1 LAKKIEE
8 NYMAHI
14 VVIGASTGGLPFAYD
29 IKKTLGSNH
38 TVTVISNNPNFNFIP
53 SNPWLAVGW
62 RNEEAISFE
71 LKPRLK
77 RKDINLIVG
86 EATEIKPDENQ
97 VVVGDQTVDYDYL
110 VLATG
115 PKLAFDEVE
124 GLGPKGHSISICT
137 TEHAKIASEEWN
149 NFCNNGG
156 GPIVVGAV
164 QGASCF
170 GPAYEFATI
179 MDTDLKKRGIRDKCP
194 MTFVTAE
201 PYIGH
206 LGLGGVGDS
215 KGLLESEFRSR
226 HIKWVANAKVASVA
240 SDKVTVEEVNDE
252 GKTIKTHEIATK
264 YTMMLPAFKGV
275 DAVAKLAEVDPGYVN
290 PRGFVMINSYQQSP
304 VKDNIFSLGVNVAIP
319 PVEDTPVMCGT
330 PKTGYMIE
338 SMVTAIVH
346 NIKDMVDGN
355 EPSHVPTWNAVCIAD
370 MGDTGAAFVAMPQ
383 IPPRNVTWAKKG
395 KMMHLAKIA
404 FEKFF
409 IRNMKTG
416 NSEPAYQKYIFK
428 MLGIE
433 RLKKK

>member
-1 LAKKIEE
+1 
-8 NYMAHI
+8 MAHI

-71 LKPRLK
+71 LKPCLK

-170 GPAYEFATI
+170 GPAYEFAAI

>member
-1 LAKKIEE
+1 
-8 NYMAHI
+8 MAHV

-29 IKKTLGSNH
+29 IKKTLGKSH
-38 TVTVISNNPNFNFIP
+38 KVTVISNNPNFNFIP

-62 RNEEAISFE
+62 RSEDDISFE
-71 LKPRLK
+71 LAPRLK

-86 EATEIKPDENQ
+86 EATEIKPDDNQ
-97 VVVGDQTVDYDYL
+97 VMVGDQVVDYDYL

-124 GLGPKGHSISICT
+124 GLGPDGHSVSICT
-137 TEHAKIASEEWN
+137 TAHAKVASDEWEA
-149 NFCNNGG
+149 FCENGG

-194 MTFVTAE
+194 ITFVTAE

-215 KGLLESEFRSR
+215 KGLLESEFRHR
-226 HIKWVANAKVASVA
+226 HIKWITNAKVASVTA
-240 SDKVTVEEVNDE
+240 DTVTVEQVDDN
-252 GKTIKTHEIATK
+252 GATIKTHEVATMH
-264 YTMMLPAFKGV
+264 TMMLPAFKGV
-275 DAVAKLAEVDPGYVN
+275 DAVANLANVDARYVN
-290 PRGFVMINSYQQSP
+290 PRGFVMINDYQQSP
-304 VKDNIFSLGVNVAIP
+304 IKDNIFSLGVNIAIP
-319 PVEDTPVMCGT
+319 PVEATPVMCGT

-346 NIKDMVDGN
+346 NIEEMIAGEK
-355 EPSHVPTWNAVCIAD
+355 PTHHPTWNAVCIAD

-433 RLKKK
+433 RLKKKQG

>member
-1 LAKKIEE
+1 
-8 NYMAHI
+8 MARI

-29 IKKTLGSNH
+29 MKKTVGKAH
-38 TVTVISNNPNFNFIP
+38 DVVVISNNPNFNFIP
-53 SNPWLAVGW
+53 SNPWVAVGW
-62 RNEEAISFE
+62 RSEDDISFE
-71 LKPRLK
+71 LEPRLK
-77 RKDINLIVG
+77 RKGIELIVG
-86 EATEIKPDENQ
+86 EATDIKPDDNQ
-97 VVVGDQTVDYDYL
+97 VVVDGEQVIDYDYL

-115 PKLAFDEVE
+115 PKLAFDEVD
-124 GLGPKGHSISICT
+124 GLGPDGHSVSICT
-137 TEHAKIASEEWN
+137 TAHAKIASRDWET
-149 NFCNNGG
+149 FCAGGG

-170 GPAYEFATI
+170 GPAYEFAAI

-215 KGLLESEFRSR
+215 KGLLESEFRHR
-226 HIKWVANAKVASVA
+226 HIKWITNAKVASVA
-240 SDKVTVEEVNDE
+240 KDLVTIEQVNDE
-252 GKTIKTHEIATK
+252 GEVIKTHEVPTK
-264 YTMMLPAFKGV
+264 HTMMLPAFKGV
-275 DAVAKLAEVDPGYVN
+275 DVVSKLAEVGEGYVN
-290 PRGFVMINSYQQSP
+290 PRGFVMINEYQQSP

-319 PVEDTPVMCGT
+319 PVEATPVMCGT

-346 NIKDMVDGN
+346 NIEEMLAGQT
-355 EPSHVPTWNAVCIAD
+355 PSHKPTWNAVCIAD

-416 NSEPAYQKYIFK
+416 NSEPSYQKYIFK

-433 RLKKK
+433 RIRKHD

>member
-1 LAKKIEE
+1 
-8 NYMAHI
+8 MAHI

-29 IKKTLGSNH
+29 IKKTLGSDH

-62 RNEEAISFE
+62 RNEEDISFE
-71 LKPRLK
+71 LKPRLQ
-77 RKDINLIVG
+77 RKDINLIIG
-86 EATEIKPDENQ
+86 EATEIKPNNNQ
-97 VVVGDQTVDYDYL
+97 VMVGDQTVDYDYL

-124 GLGPKGHSISICT
+124 GLGPNAHSTSICT
-137 TEHAKIASEEWN
+137 TAHAKAASNDWET
-149 NFCNNGG
+149 FCNNGG

-170 GPAYEFATI
+170 GPAYEFAAI

-215 KGLLESEFRSR
+215 KGLLESEFRNR
-226 HIKWVANAKVASVA
+226 HIKWVANAKVAYVDA
-240 SDKVTVEEVNDE
+240 DKVTVEEVNDE

-264 YTMMLPAFKGV
+264 HTMILPAFKGV
-275 DAVAKLAEVDPGYVN
+275 DAVAKLAEVDSGYVN
-290 PRGFVMINSYQQSP
+290 PRGFVIINSYQQSP
-304 VKDNIFSLGVNVAIP
+304 VKDNIFSLGVNFVIP

-346 NIKDMVDGN
+346 NIKDMIDGN
-355 EPSHVPTWNAVCIAD
+355 APSHIPTWNAVCIAD

>member
-1 LAKKIEE
+1 MAKKIEE

>member
-1 LAKKIEE
+1 
-8 NYMAHI
+8 MARI

-29 IKKTLGSNH
+29 MKKTVGKAH
-38 TVTVISNNPNFNFIP
+38 DVVVISNNPNFNFIP
-53 SNPWLAVGW
+53 SNPWVAVGW
-62 RNEEAISFE
+62 RSEDDISFE
-71 LKPRLK
+71 LEPRLK
-77 RKDINLIVG
+77 RKGIELIVG
-86 EATEIKPDENQ
+86 EATDIKPDDNQ
-97 VVVGDQTVDYDYL
+97 VVVDGEQVIDYDYL

-115 PKLAFDEVE
+115 PKLAFDEVD
-124 GLGPKGHSISICT
+124 GLGPDGHSVSICT
-137 TEHAKIASEEWN
+137 TAHAKIASRDWEA
-149 NFCNNGG
+149 FCAGGG

-170 GPAYEFATI
+170 GPAYEFAAI

-215 KGLLESEFRSR
+215 KGLLESEFRHR
-226 HIKWVANAKVASVA
+226 HIKWITNAKVASVA
-240 SDKVTVEEVNDE
+240 QDLVTVEQVNDE
-252 GKTIKTHEIATK
+252 GEVIKTHEVPTK
-264 YTMMLPAFKGV
+264 HTMMLPAFKGV
-275 DAVAKLAEVDPGYVN
+275 DVVSKLAEVGEGYVN
-290 PRGFVMINSYQQSP
+290 PRGFVMINEYQQSP

-319 PVEDTPVMCGT
+319 PVEATPVMCGT

-346 NIKDMVDGN
+346 NIEEMLAGQT
-355 EPSHVPTWNAVCIAD
+355 PSHKPTWNAVCIAD

-416 NSEPAYQKYIFK
+416 NSEPSYQKYIFK

-433 RLKKK
+433 RIRKHD

>member
-1 LAKKIEE
+1 
-8 NYMAHI
+8 MAHI

-29 IKKTLGSNH
+29 IKKTLGNGH
-38 TVTVISNNPNFNFIP
+38 EVTVISNNPNFNFIP

-62 RNEEAISFE
+62 RSEEDISFE
-71 LKPRLK
+71 LAPRLK

-86 EATEIKPDENQ
+86 EATEIKPNDNQ
-97 VVVGDQTVDYDYL
+97 VLVGDQTVDYDYL

-124 GLGPKGHSISICT
+124 GLGPEGHSVSICT
-137 TEHAKIASEEWN
+137 TAHAKVASSEWET
-149 NFCNNGG
+149 FCENGG

-226 HIKWVANAKVASVA
+226 HIKWITNSKVASITA
-240 SDKVTVEEVNDE
+240 DTVTVDEVDDE
-252 GKTIKTHEIATK
+252 GKTIKTHEVATK
-264 YTMMLPAFKGV
+264 HTMLLPAFKGV
-275 DAVAKLAEVDPGYVN
+275 DTVAKLAEVDPGYVN
-290 PRGFVMINSYQQSP
+290 PRGFVMINDYQQSP
-304 VKDNIFSLGVNVAIP
+304 VKDNIFSLGVNIAIP
-319 PVEDTPVMCGT
+319 PVEATPVMCGT

-346 NIKDMVDGN
+346 NIEDMIAGN
-355 EPSHVPTWNAVCIAD
+355 APSNIPTWNAVCIAD

-409 IRNMKTG
+409 IRNMKVG
-416 NSEPAYQKYIFK
+416 NPEPAYQKYIFK

-433 RLKKK
+433 RLKKNKV

>member
-1 LAKKIEE
+1 
-8 NYMAHI
+8 MAHI

-29 IKKTLGSNH
+29 VKKTLGSSH
-38 TVTVISNNPNFNFIP
+38 KVTVISNNPNFNFIP

-62 RNEEAISFE
+62 RSEGDISFE
-71 LKPRLK
+71 LEPCLK
-77 RKDINLIVG
+77 RKNINLIIG
-86 EATEIKPDENQ
+86 EASEIKPNENQ
-97 VVVGDQTVDYDYL
+97 VIVNDETIDYDYL

-115 PKLAFDEVE
+115 PKLAFDEVD
-124 GLGPKGHSISICT
+124 GLGPDGHSVSICT
-137 TEHAKIASEEWN
+137 TAHSEAARQSWEG
-149 NFCNNGG
+149 FCSQGG

-170 GPAYEFATI
+170 GPAYEFAAI

-194 MTFVTAE
+194 ITFVTPE

-215 KGLLESEFRSR
+215 KGLLESEFRHR
-226 HIKWVANAKVASVA
+226 HIKWITNAKVSSVA
-240 SDKVTVEEVNDE
+240 VDNVTVDEVNDSGE
-252 GKTIKTHEIATK
+252 TIKTHDVATK
-264 YTMMLPAFKGV
+264 HTMLLPAFKGV
-275 DAVAKLAEVDPGYVN
+275 DTVAKLADVDAGYVN
-290 PRGFVMINSYQQSP
+290 PRGFVMINEYQQSP
-304 VKDNIFSLGVNVAIP
+304 IKENIFSLGVNIAIP
-319 PVEDTPVMCGT
+319 PVEATPVMCGT

-346 NIKDMVDGN
+346 NIEDMINGN
-355 EPSHVPTWNAVCIAD
+355 NPSNIPTWNAVCIAD

-395 KMMHLAKIA
+395 KIMHLAKIA

-409 IRNMKTG
+409 IRNMKIG

-428 MLGIE
+428 MIGIE
-433 RLKKK
+433 RLKDK

>member
-1 LAKKIEE
+1 
-8 NYMAHI
+8 MAHI

-29 IKKTLGSNH
+29 IKKTLGKDH
-38 TVTVISNNPNFNFIP
+38 EVTVISNNPNFNFIP

-62 RNEEAISFE
+62 RSADDISFE
-71 LKPRLK
+71 LAPRLK
-77 RKDINLIVG
+77 RKNIHLIVG
-86 EATEIKPDENQ
+86 EATQIKPNENQ
-97 VVVGDQTVDYDYL
+97 VMVGDKVVDYDYL

-115 PKLAFDEVE
+115 PKLAFDEVQ
-124 GLGPKGHSISICT
+124 GLGPDGHSVSICT
-137 TEHAKIASEEWN
+137 TAHAETACHDWE
-149 NFCNNGG
+149 NFCANGG

-194 MTFVTAE
+194 ITFVTPE

-215 KGLLESEFRSR
+215 KGLLESECRHR
-226 HIKWVANAKVASVA
+226 HIKWHTNSKV
-240 SDKVTVEEVNDE
+240 DKVEADKVIISECDDNGEAVKTVEIDS
-252 GKTIKTHEIATK
+252 K
-264 YTMMLPAFKGV
+264 YTMLLPAFKGV
-275 DAVAKLAEVDPGYVN
+275 DTVANLANVASGFVN
-290 PRGFVMINSYQQSP
+290 PRGFVMVNEYQQSP
-304 VKDNIFSLGVNVAIP
+304 VQDNIFSVGVNIAIP
-319 PVEDTPVMCGT
+319 PVEATPIMCGT

-338 SMVTAIVH
+338 SMVAAVVH
-346 NIKDMVDGN
+346 NIEDMIN
-355 EPSHVPTWNAVCIAD
+355 ERAPSHIPTWNAVCIAD

>member
-1 LAKKIEE
+1 
-8 NYMAHI
+8 MAHI

-29 IKKTLGSNH
+29 IKKTLGKGH
-38 TVTVISNNPNFNFIP
+38 KVTVISNNPNFNFIP

-62 RNEEAISFE
+62 RSEDDISFE
-71 LKPRLK
+71 LEPHLK
-77 RKDINLIVG
+77 RKDISLIVG
-86 EATEIKPDENQ
+86 EATEIKPDNNQ
-97 VVVGDQTVDYDYL
+97 VMVGDQVVDYDYL

-115 PKLAFDEVE
+115 PKLAFDEVD
-124 GLGPKGHSISICT
+124 GLGPDGHSVSICT
-137 TEHAKIASEEWN
+137 TAHAEVARQEWED
-149 NFCNNGG
+149 FCDNDG

-170 GPAYEFATI
+170 GPAYEFACI

-215 KGLLESEFRSR
+215 KGLLESEFRQR
-226 HIKWVANAKVASVA
+226 HIKWITNAKVASIA
-240 SDKVTVEEVNDE
+240 SDKVTVDQVDDE
-252 GKTIKTHEIATK
+252 GKTIKTHEVETK
-264 YTMMLPAFKGV
+264 HTMFLPAFKGV
-275 DAVAKLAEVDPGYVN
+275 DTVAKLADVDVGYVN
-290 PRGFVMINSYQQSP
+290 PRGFVMINDYQQSP
-304 VKDNIFSLGVNVAIP
+304 VKENIFSLGVNIAFHRLSQHRLCAAHQKP
-319 PVEDTPVMCGT
+319 
-330 PKTGYMIE
+330 GYMIE
-338 SMVTAIVH
+338 SMVTAVVH
-346 NIKDMVDGN
+346 NIEDMIAGRK
-355 EPSHVPTWNAVCIAD
+355 PSNIPTWNAVCIAD

-433 RLKKK
+433 RLKAKSQ

>member
-1 LAKKIEE
+1 
-8 NYMAHI
+8 MAHI

-29 IKKTLGSNH
+29 IKKTLGDSH
-38 TVTVISNNPNFNFIP
+38 KVTVISNNPNFNFIP

-62 RNEEAISFE
+62 RSEEDISFE
-71 LKPRLK
+71 LEPRLK

-86 EATEIKPDENQ
+86 EATEIKPNDNQ
-97 VVVGDQTVDYDYL
+97 VMVGDQVVDYDYL

-124 GLGPKGHSISICT
+124 GLGPDGHSVSICT
-137 TEHAKIASEEWN
+137 TAHAKIASSEWEV
-149 NFCNNGG
+149 FCNNGG

-194 MTFVTAE
+194 ITFVTAE

-215 KGLLESEFRSR
+215 KGLLESEFRQR
-226 HIKWVANAKVASVA
+226 HIKWITNAKVASVSA
-240 SDKVTVEEVNDE
+240 DTVTVEEVDDA
-252 GKTIKTHEIATK
+252 GKTIKTHEVVTK
-264 YTMMLPAFKGV
+264 HTMLLPAFKGV
-275 DAVAKLAEVDPGYVN
+275 DAVAKLAEVDAGYVN

-304 VKDNIFSLGVNVAIP
+304 VKDNVFSLGVNVAIP
-319 PVEDTPVMCGT
+319 PVEATPVMCGT

-346 NIKDMVDGN
+346 NIEEMIAGN
-355 EPSHVPTWNAVCIAD
+355 APSHIPTWNAVCIAD

>member
-1 LAKKIEE
+1 
-8 NYMAHI
+8 MAHI

>member
-1 LAKKIEE
+1 
-8 NYMAHI
+8 MAHI

-29 IKKTLGSNH
+29 IKKTLGSGH
-38 TVTVISNNPNFNFIP
+38 KVTVISNNPNFNFIP

-62 RNEEAISFE
+62 RSEEDISFE
-71 LKPRLK
+71 LEPRLK
-77 RKDINLIVG
+77 RKDIDLIVG
-86 EATEIKPDENQ
+86 EATEIKPNDNQ
-97 VVVGDQTVDYDYL
+97 VMVGDQVVDYDYL

-124 GLGPKGHSISICT
+124 GLGPDGHSVSICT
-137 TEHAKIASEEWN
+137 TAHAKVASSEWEV
-149 NFCNNGG
+149 FCNNGG

-194 MTFVTAE
+194 ITFVTAE

-215 KGLLESEFRSR
+215 KGLLESEFRQR
-226 HIKWVANAKVASVA
+226 HIKWITNAKVASVSA
-240 SDKVTVEEVNDE
+240 DTVTVEEVDDA
-252 GKTIKTHEIATK
+252 GKTIKTHEVATK
-264 YTMMLPAFKGV
+264 HTMMLPAFKGV
-275 DAVAKLAEVDPGYVN
+275 DAVAKLAEVDAGYVN

-319 PVEDTPVMCGT
+319 PVEATPVMCGT

-346 NIKDMVDGN
+346 NIEEMIAGN
-355 EPSHVPTWNAVCIAD
+355 APSHIPTWNAVCIAD

>member
-1 LAKKIEE
+1 
-8 NYMAHI
+8 MAHI

-29 IKKTLGSNH
+29 IKKTLGDSH
-38 TVTVISNNPNFNFIP
+38 KVTVISNNPNFNFIP

-62 RNEEAISFE
+62 RSEEDISFE
-71 LKPRLK
+71 LEPRLK

-86 EATEIKPDENQ
+86 EATEIKPNDNQ
-97 VVVGDQTVDYDYL
+97 VMVGDQVVDYDYL

-124 GLGPKGHSISICT
+124 GLGPDGHSVSICT
-137 TEHAKIASEEWN
+137 TAHAKVASSEWEV
-149 NFCNNGG
+149 FCNNGG

-194 MTFVTAE
+194 ITFVTAE

-215 KGLLESEFRSR
+215 KGLLESEFRQR
-226 HIKWVANAKVASVA
+226 HIKWITNAKVASVSA
-240 SDKVTVEEVNDE
+240 DTVTVEEVDDA
-252 GKTIKTHEIATK
+252 GQTIKTHEVVTK
-264 YTMMLPAFKGV
+264 HTMLLPAFKGV
-275 DAVAKLAEVDPGYVN
+275 DAVAKLAEVDAGYVN

-319 PVEDTPVMCGT
+319 PVEATPVMCGT

-346 NIKDMVDGN
+346 NIEEMIAGN
-355 EPSHVPTWNAVCIAD
+355 APSHIPTWNAVCIAD

>member
-1 LAKKIEE
+1 
-8 NYMAHI
+8 MAHI

-29 IKKTLGSNH
+29 IKKTLGSSH
-38 TVTVISNNPNFNFIP
+38 QVTVISNNPNFNFIP

-62 RNEEAISFE
+62 RSEEDISFE
-71 LKPRLK
+71 LEPRLK

-86 EATEIKPDENQ
+86 EATEIKPNDNQ
-97 VVVGDQTVDYDYL
+97 VMVGDQVVDYDYL

-124 GLGPKGHSISICT
+124 GLGPDGHSVSICT
-137 TEHAKIASEEWN
+137 TAHAKVASSEWEV
-149 NFCNNGG
+149 FCNNGG

-194 MTFVTAE
+194 ITFVTAE

-215 KGLLESEFRSR
+215 KGLLESEFRQR
-226 HIKWVANAKVASVA
+226 HIKWITNAKVASVSA
-240 SDKVTVEEVNDE
+240 DTVTVEEVDDA
-252 GKTIKTHEIATK
+252 GKTIKTHEVATK
-264 YTMMLPAFKGV
+264 HTMMLPAFKGV
-275 DAVAKLAEVDPGYVN
+275 DAVAKLAEVDAGYVN

-304 VKDNIFSLGVNVAIP
+304 VKDNVFSLGVNVAIP
-319 PVEDTPVMCGT
+319 PVEATPVMCGT

-346 NIKDMVDGN
+346 NIEEMIAGN
-355 EPSHVPTWNAVCIAD
+355 APSHIPTWNAVCIAD

>member
-1 LAKKIEE
+1 
-8 NYMAHI
+8 MAHI

-29 IKKTLGSNH
+29 IKKTLGSGH

-62 RNEEAISFE
+62 RNEEDISFE
-71 LKPRLK
+71 LKPHLQ

-86 EATEIKPDENQ
+86 EATEIKPNDNQ
-97 VVVGDQTVDYDYL
+97 VMVGDQIVDYDYL

-124 GLGPKGHSISICT
+124 GLGPDGHSISICT
-137 TEHAKIASEEWN
+137 TAHAKVASSEWET
-149 NFCNNGG
+149 FCNNGG

-215 KGLLESEFRSR
+215 KGLLESEFRQR
-226 HIKWVANAKVASVA
+226 HIKWITNAKVASVT

-264 YTMMLPAFKGV
+264 HTMMLPAFKGV

-319 PVEDTPVMCGT
+319 PVETTPVMCGT

-346 NIKDMVDGN
+346 NIKDMVAGN
-355 EPSHVPTWNAVCIAD
+355 APSHIPTWNAVCIAD

>member
-1 LAKKIEE
+1 
-8 NYMAHI
+8 MAHV

-29 IKKTLGSNH
+29 MKKTLGNDH
-38 TVTVISNNPNFNFIP
+38 EVTVISNNPNFNFIP

-62 RNEEAISFE
+62 RSEDDISFE
-71 LKPRLK
+71 LAPRLE
-77 RKDINLIVG
+77 RKDINLIIG
-86 EATEIKPDENQ
+86 EATQIKPNDNQ
-97 VVVGDQTVDYDYL
+97 VMVGDQVVDYDYL

-124 GLGPKGHSISICT
+124 GLGPEGHSVSICT
-137 TEHAKIASEEWN
+137 TAHAKVASSEWGT
-149 NFCNNGG
+149 FCANGG
-156 GPIVVGAV
+156 GPIAVGAV

-170 GPAYEFATI
+170 GPAYEFACI

-194 MTFVTAE
+194 ITFITAE

-215 KGLLESEFRSR
+215 KGLLESEFRQR
-226 HIKWVANAKVASVA
+226 HIKWIINAKVTSVTA
-240 SDKVTVEEVNDE
+240 DTVNVDEVNDE
-252 GKTIKTHEIATK
+252 GKTIKTHEVATMH
-264 YTMMLPAFKGV
+264 TMMLPAFKGV
-275 DAVAKLAEVDPGYVN
+275 DTVAKLAEIDAGYVN
-290 PRGFVMINSYQQSP
+290 PRGFVMINDYQQSP
-304 VKDNIFSLGVNVAIP
+304 VKENIFSVGVNIAIP
-319 PVEDTPVMCGT
+319 PVEATPVMCGT

-338 SMVTAIVH
+338 SMVTAVVH
-346 NIKDMVDGN
+346 NIEEMIAGKS
-355 EPSHVPTWNAVCIAD
+355 PSHIPTWNAVCIAD

-395 KMMHLAKIA
+395 RMMHLAKIA

-416 NSEPAYQKYIFK
+416 NSEPSYQKYIFK

>member
-1 LAKKIEE
+1 
-8 NYMAHI
+8 MAHI

-29 IKKTLGSNH
+29 IKKTLGNTH
-38 TVTVISNNPNFNFIP
+38 KVTVISNNPNFNFIP
-53 SNPWLAVGW
+53 SNPWVAVGW
-62 RNEEAISFE
+62 RSESDISFE
-71 LKPRLK
+71 LEPRLK
-77 RKDINLIVG
+77 RKGINLIVG
-86 EATEIKPDENQ
+86 EATEIKPDDNQ
-97 VVVGDQTVDYDYL
+97 VMVGEQTVDYDYL

-124 GLGPKGHSISICT
+124 GLGPDGHSVSICT
-137 TEHAKIASEEWN
+137 TAHAKVASDDWEK
-149 NFCNNGG
+149 FCNNGG

-194 MTFVTAE
+194 ITFVTAE

-215 KGLLESEFRSR
+215 KGLLESEFRHR
-226 HIKWVANAKVASVA
+226 HIKWITNAKISLVEA
-240 SDKVTVEEVNDE
+240 DKVTVEQVDDN
-252 GKTIKTHEIATK
+252 GKTIKTHEVETK
-264 YTMMLPAFKGV
+264 HTMMLPAFKGV

-290 PRGFVMINSYQQSP
+290 PRGFVMVNDYQQSP
-304 VKDNIFSLGVNVAIP
+304 VKDNIFSLGVNIAIP
-319 PVEDTPVMCGT
+319 PVEATPVMCGT

-346 NIKDMVDGN
+346 NIEEMIAG
-355 EPSHVPTWNAVCIAD
+355 EAPTHHPTWNAVCIAD

-416 NSEPAYQKYIFK
+416 NSEPSYQKYIFK

-433 RLKKK
+433 RLKEGKKS

>member
-1 LAKKIEE
+1 
-8 NYMAHI
+8 MAHI

-29 IKKTLGSNH
+29 IKKTLGSDH

-62 RNEEAISFE
+62 RNEEDISFE
-71 LKPRLK
+71 LKPHLQ
-77 RKDINLIVG
+77 RKDINLIIG
-86 EATEIKPDENQ
+86 EATEIKPNNNQ
-97 VVVGDQTVDYDYL
+97 VMVGDQTVDYDYL

-124 GLGPKGHSISICT
+124 GLGPDGHSTSICT
-137 TEHAKIASEEWN
+137 TAHAKVASNDWET
-149 NFCNNGG
+149 FCNNGG

-170 GPAYEFATI
+170 GPAYEFAAI

-215 KGLLESEFRSR
+215 KGLLESEFRNR
-226 HIKWVANAKVASVA
+226 HIKWVTNAKVASVDT
-240 SDKVTVEEVNDE
+240 DKVTVEEVNDE
-252 GKTIKTHEIATK
+252 GQTIKTHEIATK
-264 YTMMLPAFKGV
+264 HTMILPAFKGV
-275 DAVAKLAEVDPGYVN
+275 DAVAKLAEVDSGYVN
-290 PRGFVMINSYQQSP
+290 PRGFVIINSYQQSP
-304 VKDNIFSLGVNVAIP
+304 IKDNIFSLGVNVAIP

-346 NIKDMVDGN
+346 NIKDMIDGN
-355 EPSHVPTWNAVCIAD
+355 APSHIPTWNAVCIAD

>member
-1 LAKKIEE
+1 
-8 NYMAHI
+8 MAHI

-170 GPAYEFATI
+170 GPAYEFAAI

>member
-1 LAKKIEE
+1 
-8 NYMAHI
+8 M
-14 VVIGASTGGLPFAYD
+14 V
-29 IKKTLGSNH
+29 GS
-38 TVTVISNNPNFNFIP
+38 
-53 SNPWLAVGW
+53 
-62 RNEEAISFE
+62 
-71 LKPRLK
+71 
-77 RKDINLIVG
+77 
-86 EATEIKPDENQ
+86 Q
-97 VVVGDQTVDYDYL
+97 VVDYDYL

-124 GLGPKGHSISICT
+124 GLGPDGHSVSICT
-137 TEHAKIASEEWN
+137 TAHAKIASEEWKM
-149 NFCNNGG
+149 FCSNGG
-156 GPIVVGAV
+156 GPIVVGSV

-194 MTFVTAE
+194 ITFVTAE

-215 KGLLESEFRSR
+215 KGLLESEFRQR
-226 HIKWVANAKVASVA
+226 HIKWITNAKVASVT
-240 SDKVTVEEVNDE
+240 DDTVTVEEVDDNGE
-252 GKTIKTHEIATK
+252 TIKTHKIATK
-264 YTMMLPAFKGV
+264 HTMLLPAFKGV
-275 DAVAKLAEVDPGYVN
+275 DTVANLAKVDAGYVN
-290 PRGFVMINSYQQSP
+290 PRGFVMINDYQQSP
-304 VKDNIFSLGVNVAIP
+304 IKDNIFAVGVNIAIP
-319 PVEDTPVMCGT
+319 PVEATPVMCGT

-338 SMVTAIVH
+338 SMVTAVVN
-346 NIKDMVDGN
+346 NIEEMIAGKA
-355 EPSHVPTWNAVCIAD
+355 PSNIPTWNAVCIAD

-416 NSEPAYQKYIFK
+416 NSEPSYQKYIFK

>member
-1 LAKKIEE
+1 
-8 NYMAHI
+8 MAHI

-29 IKKTLGSNH
+29 IKKTLGKNH
-38 TVTVISNNPNFNFIP
+38 EVTVISNNPNFNFIP
-53 SNPWLAVGW
+53 SNPWVAVGW
-62 RNEEAISFE
+62 RSADDISFE
-71 LKPRLK
+71 LAPKLK
-77 RKDINLIVG
+77 RKNIHLIVG
-86 EATEIKPDENQ
+86 EATQIKPDENQ
-97 VVVGDQTVDYDYL
+97 VMVGDQVVDYDYL

-115 PKLAFDEVE
+115 PKLAFDEID
-124 GLGPKGHSISICT
+124 GLGPDGHSVSICT
-137 TEHAKIASEEWN
+137 TAHSEVARQDWD
-149 NFCNNGG
+149 NFCANGG

-170 GPAYEFATI
+170 GPAYEFAAI

-194 MTFVTAE
+194 ITFVTPE

-215 KGLLESEFRSR
+215 KGLLESEFRHR
-226 HIKWVANAKVASVA
+226 HIKWHTNFKV
-240 SDKVTVEEVNDE
+240 DKVESKKVSVSKCDDNGEAIKTVEIDSE
-252 GKTIKTHEIATK
+252 
-264 YTMMLPAFKGV
+264 YTMLLPAFKGV
-275 DAVAKLAEVDPGYVN
+275 DTVANLADIDSGFVN
-290 PRGFVMINSYQQSP
+290 PRGFVVVNEYQQSP
-304 VKDNIFSLGVNVAIP
+304 IKGNIFSLGVNIAIP
-319 PVEDTPVMCGT
+319 PCEATPVMCGT

-338 SMVTAIVH
+338 SMVTATVH
-346 NIKDMVDGN
+346 NIEDMIN
-355 EPSHVPTWNAVCIAD
+355 EKEPSHIPTWNAVCIAD
-370 MGDTGAAFVAMPQ
+370 MGDTGAAFVALPQ

>member
-1 LAKKIEE
+1 
-8 NYMAHI
+8 MAHI

-416 NSEPAYQKYIFK
+416 NSEPA
-428 MLGIE
+428 
-433 RLKKK
+433 

>member
-1 LAKKIEE
+1 
-8 NYMAHI
+8 MAHI

-29 IKKTLGSNH
+29 IKKTLGKNH
-38 TVTVISNNPNFNFIP
+38 EVTVISNNPNFNFIP
-53 SNPWLAVGW
+53 SNPWVAVGW
-62 RNEEAISFE
+62 RSESDISFE
-71 LKPRLK
+71 LEPKLK
-77 RKDINLIVG
+77 RKNINLIVG
-86 EATEIKPDENQ
+86 EATEIKPNENQ
-97 VVVGDQTVDYDYL
+97 VMVGDQVVDYDYL

-115 PKLAFDEVE
+115 PKLAFEEVE
-124 GLGPKGHSISICT
+124 GLGPDGHSVSICT
-137 TEHAKIASEEWN
+137 TAHAEIGREKWEE
-149 NFCNNGG
+149 FCSNGG

-179 MDTDLKKRGIRDKCP
+179 METDLRKRGIRDKCP
-194 MTFVTAE
+194 ITFVTPE

-215 KGLLESEFRSR
+215 KGLLEAECRNR
-226 HIKWVANAKVASVA
+226 HIKWHTNSKVASVQA
-240 SDKVTVEEVNDE
+240 DKVVIEECDDNGE
-252 GKTIKTHEIATK
+252 TIKTVEIASA
-264 YTMMLPAFKGV
+264 YTMLLPAFKGV
-275 DAVAKLAEVDPGYVN
+275 DTVANLANVDAGYVN
-290 PRGFVMINSYQQSP
+290 PRGFVFVNEYHQSP
-304 VKDNIFSLGVNVAIP
+304 VKNNIFSLGVNIAIP
-319 PVEDTPVMCGT
+319 PVEATPIMCGT

-338 SMVTAIVH
+338 SMVTAVVH
-346 NIKDMVDGN
+346 NIEEMIDGK
-355 EPSHVPTWNAVCIAD
+355 EPSNIPTWNAVCIAD

-395 KMMHLAKIA
+395 KIMHLAKIA

>member
-1 LAKKIEE
+1 
-8 NYMAHI
+8 MAHI

-29 IKKTLGSNH
+29 IKKTLGSDH

-62 RNEEAISFE
+62 RNEEDISFE
-71 LKPRLK
+71 LKPRLQ
-77 RKDINLIVG
+77 RKDINLIIG
-86 EATEIKPDENQ
+86 EATEIKPNNNQ
-97 VVVGDQTVDYDYL
+97 VMVGDQTVDYDYL

-124 GLGPKGHSISICT
+124 GLGPDGHSTSICT
-137 TEHAKIASEEWN
+137 TAHAKVASNDWET
-149 NFCNNGG
+149 FCNNGG

-170 GPAYEFATI
+170 GPAYEFAAI

-215 KGLLESEFRSR
+215 KGLLESEFRNR
-226 HIKWVANAKVASVA
+226 HIKWVTNAKVAYVDA
-240 SDKVTVEEVNDE
+240 DKVTVEEVNDE

-264 YTMMLPAFKGV
+264 HTMILPAFKGV
-275 DAVAKLAEVDPGYVN
+275 DAVAKLAEVDSGYVN
-290 PRGFVMINSYQQSP
+290 PRGFVIINSYQQSP

-346 NIKDMVDGN
+346 NIKDMIDGN
-355 EPSHVPTWNAVCIAD
+355 APSHIPTWNAVCIAD

>member
-1 LAKKIEE
+1 
-8 NYMAHI
+8 MAHI

-179 MDTDLKKRGIRDKCP
+179 MDTDLKKRSIRDKCP

>member
-1 LAKKIEE
+1 
-8 NYMAHI
+8 MAHI

-29 IKKTLGSNH
+29 IKKTLGSGH
-38 TVTVISNNPNFNFIP
+38 QVTVISNNPNFNFIP

-62 RNEEAISFE
+62 RSEEDISFE
-71 LKPRLK
+71 LEPRLK

-86 EATEIKPDENQ
+86 EATKIKPNDNQ
-97 VVVGDQTVDYDYL
+97 VMVGDQVVDYDYL

-124 GLGPKGHSISICT
+124 GLGPDGHSVSICT
-137 TEHAKIASEEWN
+137 TAHAKVASSEWET
-149 NFCNNGG
+149 FCNNGG

-215 KGLLESEFRSR
+215 KGLLESEFRQR
-226 HIKWVANAKVASVA
+226 HIKWITNAKVASVSA
-240 SDKVTVEEVNDE
+240 DTVTVDEVDDA
-252 GKTIKTHEIATK
+252 GKTIKTHEVATK
-264 YTMMLPAFKGV
+264 HTMLLPAFKGV
-275 DAVAKLAEVDPGYVN
+275 DAVAKLAEVDAGYVN
-290 PRGFVMINSYQQSP
+290 PRGFVMINSHQQSP

-319 PVEDTPVMCGT
+319 PVEATPVMCGT

-346 NIKDMVDGN
+346 NIEDMIAGN
-355 EPSHVPTWNAVCIAD
+355 APSHIPTWNAVCIAD